1 MEYIS
6 FNNLPDKRL
15 EKRLPTQLDVRYQSL
30 EGFISDYSMNISQGG
45 LFISTRNPL
54 PLGTRIALKV
64 GIPDAEVP
72 MNIEG
77 EVVWVSEY
85 DKKSKSNLIPGMGI
99 QFRNLDDREKKR
111 IEDFIAKE
119 AGQKGITF

>member
-1 MEYIS
+1 MDKGS
-6 FNNLPDKRL
+6 DSDKRL
-15 EKRLPTQLDVRYQSL
+15 EKRLPIQLDVRYQSL

-64 GIPDAEVP
+64 GFPDAEVP
-72 MNIEG
+72 LNIEG

-99 QFRNLDDREKKR
+99 QFRNLDDMEKKM
-111 IEDFIAKE
+111 IEDFIAQE
-119 AGQKGITF
+119 AEQKGITF

>member
-1 MEYIS
+1 MDKGS
-6 FNNLPDKRL
+6 DSNKRL
-15 EKRLPTQLDVRYQSL
+15 EKRLPIQLDVRYQSL

-64 GIPDAEVP
+64 GFPDAEVP
-72 MNIEG
+72 LNIEG

-99 QFRNLDDREKKR
+99 QFRNLDNLEKKR
-111 IEDFIAKE
+111 IEDFIAQE
-119 AGQKGITF
+119 AEQKGITF

>member
-1 MEYIS
+1 MAKGPDS
-6 FNNLPDKRL
+6 DKRL

-64 GIPDAEVP
+64 GFPDAELP
-72 MNIEG
+72 LNIEG

-99 QFRNLDDREKKR
+99 QFRNLDEQEKKR
-111 IEDFIAKE
+111 IEDFIAQE
-119 AGQKGITF
+119 AEQKGVTF